1 MQLTRF
7 WGESYGHTV
16 LQHPSVRLTC
26 LGHGGV
32 LIICVVVD
40 LLFFVVQICREDYPS
55 PVCLLLW
62 MLSEVSI
69 VALDL
74 TMVNSSVSSV
84 DIHFLLCKCIFNNMN
99 LTRGM

>member
-1 MQLTRF
+1 M
-7 WGESYGHTV
+7 
-16 LQHPSVRLTC
+16 C
-26 LGHGGV
+26 
-32 LIICVVVD
+32 IVVD

-74 TMVNSSVSSV
+74 TMVKSSVPSV
-84 DIHFLLCKCIFNNMN
+84 GIHFLVCKCMINNMN

>member
-1 MQLTRF
+1 M
-7 WGESYGHTV
+7 
-16 LQHPSVRLTC
+16 
-26 LGHGGV
+26 
-32 LIICVVVD
+32 
-40 LLFFVVQICREDYPS
+40 VQICREDYPS

-74 TMVNSSVSSV
+74 TMVNFGVPSVGIQFV
-84 DIHFLLCKCIFNNMN
+84 VCKFNFNNMN

>member
-7 WGESYGHTV
+7 WGESYDHPV
-16 LQHPSVRLTC
+16 LQHPC

-32 LIICVVVD
+32 LIICIVVD

-84 DIHFLLCKCIFNNMN
+84 GIQFLLCKCIFNNMN